1 MGVGVSAHCGWHT
14 DATYARVHVSREL
27 AHCAREWAH
36 CLRSEVRVG
45 RTLVPG
51 YLLPAPTT
59 SVQLNRILP
68 IRVAGCQNYH
78 FKTANH

>member
-51 YLLPAPTT
+51 YGFTYYT
-59 SVQLNRILP
+59 VP
-68 IRVAGCQNYH
+68 IYLFLHERS
-78 FKTANH
+78 